1 VGRRKHYLV
10 VDGYNMINYWERL
23 KNILTYSLEDARQAL
38 IRMIQSYAKVKNYDA
53 IVVFDAYNN
62 DEMVKV
68 EELSGIKV
76 VYSGKNQTA
85 DTYIEKFLYDLSPV
99 HEVTVATSDF
109 MLQRMV
115 VSAGGNR
122 MSARELEKEIEF
134 SISSNMKKIKMESEA
149 DKNHL
154 FKSIDRDTI
163 EKLKKITTD
172 PDHE

>member
-1 VGRRKHYLV
+1 
-10 VDGYNMINYWERL
+10 
-23 KNILTYSLEDARQAL
+23 
-38 IRMIQSYAKVKNYDA
+38 
-53 IVVFDAYNN
+53 
-62 DEMVKV
+62 
-68 EELSGIKV
+68 
-76 VYSGKNQTA
+76 
-85 DTYIEKFLYDLSPV
+85 
-99 HEVTVATSDF
+99 